1 MQNFIRR
8 KFQNIETREIVP
20 FGALLDN
27 DISVILG
34 EPASGKTE
42 QLKQFKKENSNEV
55 YFMPLV
61 NLGLQAQIPLEN
73 KKYILLD
80 SIDEAL
86 RSMDYKNYKQLQE
99 KINQYIEHCK
109 KQNPHIKF
117 ILTCRQFEW
126 NEYFQET
133 LKALDKTLKVYQI
146 QDLTNEEIN
155 ILLAQKE
162 INTDEFWHFV
172 SENYLES
179 LLKNILV
186 TLSIIDKYGTYK
198 HEKLSYLD
206 IYTYIVKDH
215 LSVKGRDR
223 EPISE
228 NSLTQLFNISSLL
241 ATYMLLNRKQTV
253 SFQNSSR
260 LADELY
266 KIDNQTIK
274 IDDLKVILGTS
285 LFRKE
290 GEFFSFFHPSVQ
302 EFLMAYFIN
311 KKKLDIKTIKELFSH
326 ELRFYKEFEEVII
339 YLTNFNDGLFD
350 ELVRF
355 DPFIFKRHP
364 NLSKEQQEKLLNSM
378 LSKLKNDK
386 SMAWGRW
393 HDFEGTT
400 LVKFDTLN
408 LPSLIQKN
416 IKSHDIDN
424 VVFAYLMALLEYNYS
439 KELEDLIFQYLEEY
453 SNITP
458 SNHEEYDAISHSKFE
473 GNKNLRKLIEDNFI
487 DNFDFNKRL
496 FEFSKEKNL
505 INHNSEKISV
515 LDFETMLFES
525 LYGIKYENRY
535 GNEKQARYIDTKFN
549 FNSLLE
555 LLDAIPSRQLQYI
568 VPYLKPEDS
577 LRWFEHVKGKGKREK
592 YFINCWCL
600 YTVLLHNH
608 SKSVIQQVFEFLKT
622 HSLHV
627 TTDINKMP
635 FDFESIANNFWEVYF
650 SFKSDRFFLI
660 DGLLRLLRISL
671 EDIKKIVP
679 KYPIENY
686 IDYYVWLRLNQD
698 IENYLTENSAFKS
711 HMDTLLEAQK
721 LQQEG
726 WDKELSE
733 ELANSEDYQQR
744 IQQEANY
751 KKICEESLKALATKK
766 DFYNVFRCEEIF
778 EEENKSK
785 LLDLLTREQHEKLL
799 DFIKSDFIKD
809 MTYKNIKDSVNANSY
824 NVFPAARY
832 VYLFEKCD
840 NETITNLIQ
849 TKEDFEKIFFH
860 TFRFRKMKEKYITFL
875 ANEYFDYFVESLYE
889 LIRLSLEQS
898 QNQDIVYFYEF
909 IEVMQKIEKFDKD
922 SMLDIINYFLS
933 LDKNIFKSIKEES
946 KVEEIIKII
955 SLDEQNYDFIDELKN
970 TDSDRASLY
979 LQSLLQIDA
988 KKALDSFFSEYQKVP
1003 LKMRLYKLKR
1013 FFCAKTSDE
1022 EKKNRY
1028 DKPSINPQKIKLF
1041 KKLMMALEDNKMIE
1055 ILEEK
1060 YIAIILN
1067 DYCQIFYEYK
1077 RPTGAYSP
1085 DIYDDMYEYI
1095 SYLWN
1100 SLGADSSHIALLKQL
1115 SKSKCKNLATRA
1127 KHHLNEA
1134 YNHQNKDRCY
1144 PNTYYKKI
1152 FDKENVVDVS
1162 KITKFKNT
1170 WGELTMHE
1178 KIGAIGSVASIIG
1191 LVLYFMPTSSTSDTN
1206 NTINANNNNQS
1217 QIIQNNHGNI
1227 TINIDNSKNETTNNV
1242 HIGDNIN
1249 KLLSENRTKIK
1260 QGNNNQEEK
1269 IKLNSKEFILG
1280 KSIEINNQNMT
1291 IINKNKECKNQANM
1305 VVNYMEYDLNLMY
1318 QTCDDVFKE

>member
-1 MQNFIRR
+1 MQNFISR
-8 KFQNIETREIVP
+8 KFQDIETREIVP
-20 FGALLDN
+20 FDALLN
-27 DISVILG
+27 NNLSVILG

-42 QLKQFKKENSNEV
+42 QLKQFQKEKSDEV
-55 YFMPLV
+55 HFMPLV
-61 NLGLQAQIPLEN
+61 NLGLQDQATLEN
-73 KKYILLD
+73 KKYVLLD
-80 SIDEAL
+80 SIDETL

-99 KINQYIEHCK
+99 KINQYIESCK
-109 KQNPHIKF
+109 NQNPHIKF

-133 LKALDKTLKVYQI
+133 LKSLDKTLKVYQI
-146 QDLTNEEIN
+146 EDLTNEEIN

-162 INTDEFWHFV
+162 INTDEFWHFI
-172 SENYLES
+172 SENYLEF

-186 TLSIIDKYGTYK
+186 ILSIIDNYGTYK
-198 HEKLSYLD
+198 HEKLSYID
-206 IYTYIVKDH
+206 IYTYLVKDY

-228 NSLTQLFNISSLL
+228 NSLTKLFNIASSL
-241 ATYMLLNRKQTV
+241 ATYMLLNRKPSV

-266 KIDNQTIK
+266 KIDNQVIK
-274 IDDLKVILGTS
+274 MDDLKVILGTS

-311 KKKLDIKTIKELFSH
+311 EKKLDIKTIKELFSH

-339 YLTNFNDGLFD
+339 YLTNLNDALFD
-350 ELVRF
+350 EFVRF

-364 NLSKEQQEKLLNSM
+364 MLSQEQQEKLLNSM
-378 LSKLKNDK
+378 LYKLKNDK
-386 SMAWGRW
+386 SMVWGRW

-416 IKSHDIDN
+416 IKSSNIDN

-439 KELEDLIFQYLEEY
+439 RELEDLIFKYLEDY
-453 SNITP
+453 SNIDP

-473 GNKNLRKLIEDNFI
+473 GNKKLRELIEKNFI
-487 DNFDFNKRL
+487 DNFAFNKRL

-505 INHNSEKISV
+505 INSNSEKISV

-577 LRWFEHVKGKGKREK
+577 LKWFEHIKGKGKREK

-600 YTVLLHNH
+600 YAVLLHNH

-622 HSLHV
+622 HSVHV
-627 TTDINKMP
+627 ATDINKMP

-650 SFKSDRFFLI
+650 SSQSDRFFLI
-660 DGLLRLLRISL
+660 DGLLRLLRISF

-679 KYPIENY
+679 KYPIENH
-686 IDYYVWLRLNQD
+686 IDYYIWLRLNQD
-698 IENYLTENSAFKS
+698 IENYLMENKVFKE
-711 HMDTLLEAQK
+711 HMNIRWEAQK
-721 LQQEG
+721 RQQEE

-751 KKICEESLKALATKK
+751 KKICEDSLKALATKK
-766 DFYNVFRCEEIF
+766 DFYNVFICEEIF
-778 EEENKSK
+778 EEENKGK
-785 LLDLLTREQHEKLL
+785 LLELLTREQHEKLL
-799 DFIKSDFIKD
+799 DFIKNDFIKD
-809 MTYKNIKDSVNANSY
+809 QTYKKIKDSVNANSY
-824 NVFPAARY
+824 NVFPTARY
-832 VYLFEKCD
+832 IYLFEKCD

-860 TFRFRKMKEKYITFL
+860 TFRFHKMEEKYFIFL
-875 ANEYFDYFVESLYE
+875 ANEYFDYFVESLHE
-889 LIRLSLEQS
+889 LINLSLEQS
-898 QNQDIVYFYEF
+898 QNQDVASLHECRV
-909 IEVMQKIEKFDKD
+909 VMQKIGKFNKN
-922 SMLDIINYFLS
+922 SLLNIINYFLS

-946 KVEEIIKII
+946 KVEEILKII
-955 SLDEQNYDFIDELKN
+955 SLDKQNYDFIDKLKN
-970 TDSDRASLY
+970 TDSNRSSLY

-1003 LKMRLYKLKR
+1003 SKIKFYKLKR
-1013 FFCAKTSDE
+1013 FFRIIKSDE

-1028 DKPSINPQKIKLF
+1028 DKPSINPLKIQLFIEIISALKKIKS
-1041 KKLMMALEDNKMIE
+1041 IE
-1055 ILEEK
+1055 LLEER
-1060 YIAIILN
+1060 YILIIIN
-1067 DYCQIFYEYK
+1067 DYYQLFYEYEGH
-1077 RPTGAYSP
+1077 TGSYSP
-1085 DIYDDMYEYI
+1085 DRYDGMYEYI

-1100 SLGADSSHIALLKQL
+1100 SLGADSSHIGLLQKL

-1134 YNHQNKDRCY
+1134 YNHQNKDRCHA
-1144 PNTYYKKI
+1144 NIYYKKI
-1152 FDKENVVDVS
+1152 FDKENIVDIS
-1162 KITKFKNT
+1162 KITKLKNK
-1170 WGELTMHE
+1170 WGELTMPE
-1178 KIGAIGSVASIIG
+1178 KLGAIGSISSIIG
-1191 LVLYFMPTSSTSDTN
+1191 LVLYFMPTSSTSDTINATN
-1206 NTINANNNNQS
+1206 NTQS
-1217 QIIQNNHGNI
+1217 QIIQNNHGNV
-1227 TINIDNSKNETTNNV
+1227 TINIDNSKNETTNNLK
-1242 HIGDNIN
+1242 IGDNIN
-1249 KLLSENRTKIK
+1249 ELLRENQKNIR
-1260 QGNNNQEEK
+1260 QGNHNQEEK
-1269 IKLNSKEFILG
+1269 TKLNSEAFILG

-1291 IINKNKECKNQANM
+1291 IAEKNKECKNQANM
-1305 VVNYMEYDLNLMY
+1305 VVNYIQHDLNLMN
-1318 QTCDDVFKE
+1318 QICDEVFK